1 MLPGRDRPLNAKKAP
16 HTREVYAQQGRA
28 GPAGNRRPDPKTH
41 APERR
46 KRLPRH
52 PNTPQETLMKLTC
65 YVESYGERG
74 GFLGSPASQTLFRET
89 ALGQSTAME
98 TQVGR

>member
-28 GPAGNRRPDPKTH
+28 GPVGNRRPDPETH

-46 KRLPRH
+46 NRPPRR
-52 PNTPQETLMKLTC
+52 PKTPQEALMKLTC

-74 GFLGSPASQTLFRET
+74 KFLGSPAFKTLFRET

-98 TQVGR
+98 TQVGK